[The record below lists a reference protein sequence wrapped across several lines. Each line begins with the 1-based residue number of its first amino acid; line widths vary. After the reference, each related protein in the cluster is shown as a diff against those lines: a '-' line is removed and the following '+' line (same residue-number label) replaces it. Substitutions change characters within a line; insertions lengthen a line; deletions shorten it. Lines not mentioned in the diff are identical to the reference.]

1 MVLNNKIGITLSGG
15 GFRGIAHLGVL
26 KFLMETGIMPDAIS
40 GASASSLIGAFIAQ
54 GYTPEEILEISKK
67 EKFFSY
73 SDITASKSG
82 LFSPVIFEKFTKK
95 YIPHDSF
102 EKLKIPLYVSVT
114 DITNAR
120 SLIFTEGSLSLALKA
135 SACFPLVFQPV
146 QYKDNIY
153 LCDGGLL
160 NNFPV
165 EQLRAT
171 CNKVIGVNV
180 DPVSTLE
187 GPLSYKSMI
196 ARIIRMTTALKA
208 VNSKYLCDIYL
219 EPDDLNK
226 YSTFDTKRID
236 EIYHSGYSY
245 TKKFKK
251 DLLALK
257 EGLPKS
263 NVNQKTEANK

>member
-1 MVLNNKIGITLSGG
+1 MILNNKIGITLSGG

-26 KFLMETGIMPDAIS
+26 KYLMEAGINPDAIS
-40 GASASSLIGAFIAQ
+40 GASAGSLVGAFIAE

-73 SDITASKSG
+73 SDITVSKGG
-82 LFSPVIFEKFTKK
+82 LFSPVVFEKLTKK
-95 YIPHDSF
+95 YIAHDSF

-120 SLIFTEGSLSLALKA
+120 SLIFTEGSLSFALKS

-146 QYKDNIY
+146 PFGDKAY

-171 CNKVIGVNV
+171 CNKVIGINV

-187 GPLSYKSMI
+187 GELSYKSMI

-208 VNSKYLCDIYL
+208 VHSKYLCDIYL
-219 EPDDLNK
+219 EPDDLNQ

-236 EIYHSGYSY
+236 QIYQSGYDY
-245 TKKFKK
+245 AKKFKK
-251 DLLALK
+251 DILALK
-257 EGLPKS
+257 EDLARGK
-263 NVNQKTEANK
+263 